1 MTSSKPD
8 LQMIRTIF
16 EDDDILLGCIR
27 TVSSR
32 YYHLPKSAIGGFERS
47 CEIHS
52 RCWDWVKKEISKVIF
67 EGSRPKAMLSVI
79 ESLLMLAE
87 WMPRSIHASVDIP
100 DQRHRGLT
108 LGMHFCSYAH
118 SHKTNVIVLLSR
130 AQIDTQSRY
139 SVASS
144 CVNH

>member
-100 DQRHRGLT
+100 DQRHRGSDNQMSQPTRFISKQL
-108 LGMHFCSYAH
+108 
-118 SHKTNVIVLLSR
+118 
-130 AQIDTQSRY
+130 
-139 SVASS
+139 
-144 CVNH
+144 